1 MSGWAAK
8 RFWKE
13 TDIVEAGT
21 GFEVRLDGRSVRTPL
36 KTLLVVPSRGFAERI
51 AAEWDAQD
59 ETVNPQSM
67 PFTRAANAALDKVT
81 PQHAEVA
88 EMLSAYGGT
97 DLLCYRATGP
107 DTLCARQAESW
118 DPLLDWAAERYGA
131 RLRVTAGVLP
141 VDQDADSLARLS
153 QAVAAFTPF
162 QLTGF
167 HDLVAISGSLV
178 LGLAVAEG
186 RMSAEAGFAASR
198 IDEEWQ
204 ISQWGDDEEE
214 AERIAVK
221 RADYLRAKEI
231 FDLS

>member
-13 TDIVEAGT
+13 TDIVEAGK

-59 ETVNPQSM
+59 ETLNPQSM

-118 DPLLDWAAERYGA
+118 DPLLHWAAERYGA

-141 VDQDADSLARLS
+141 VDQDPDSLARLS

-204 ISQWGDDEEE
+204 ISQWGEDEEE

>member
-13 TDIVEAGT
+13 TEIVET
-21 GFEVRLDGRSVRTPL
+21 SDGFEVRLDGRSVRTPL

-51 AAEWDAQD
+51 AAEWDAQE
-59 ETVNPQSM
+59 ETVAPATM
-67 PFTRAANAALDKVT
+67 PFTRAANAALDKVAT
-81 PQHAEVA
+81 QHAEVA
-88 EMLSAYGGT
+88 AMLSAYGET

-107 DTLCARQAESW
+107 AALCDRQAAAW
-118 DPLLDWAAERYGA
+118 DPLLDWVARTHGA
-131 RLRVTAGVLP
+131 PLAVTSGVLP
-141 VDQDADSLARLS
+141 VAQEPESLARLARVVS
-153 QAVAAFTPF
+153 GFTPF

-178 LGLAVAEG
+178 LGLAVVDG
-186 RMSAEAGFAASR
+186 RITSDVAFDASR
-198 IDEEWQ
+198 IDETWQ
-204 ISQWGDDEEE
+204 IEQWGEDEEE
-214 AERIAVK
+214 AERVAVK